1 MASLF
6 KRSAD
11 PARALP
17 GDEPPYGDTDDLDD
31 GGAGKMSFLDHLDE
45 LRKRLVS
52 AVLAVAVGVLIA
64 FAFIEQIFGFIMRP
78 LQQMLPAGSKLTY
91 IEPTE
96 AFMLY
101 IKVAVLAGIV
111 ISAPV
116 ILWQLWLFIAPG
128 LYAREK
134 RLAIPFMLM
143 STGFFLGG
151 ALFSHYLVFPW
162 AWKFL
167 ASFTTDYMMF
177 QPRIQAVF
185 ALYAQMLLAMGL
197 VFEMPTVVLF
207 LARMNLVTGR
217 FLLKNFKYAVLIIFI
232 AAAVITPTGDMVTQ
246 ALMAGPMLGLYVLSI
261 LIAWVVGPRKR
272 RDAGGE
278 SS

>member
-1 MASLF
+1 MASSLNP
-6 KRSAD
+6 SGP

-17 GDEPPYGDTDDLDD
+17 REDPYDGSDELED
-31 GGAGKMSFLDHLDE
+31 GSGGKMSFLEHLDE
-45 LRKRLVS
+45 LRKRLI
-52 AVLAVAVGVLIA
+52 AALLALSGGVLVA
-64 FAFIEQIFGFIMRP
+64 FLFIEQIFGFIMRP
-78 LQQMLPAGSKLTY
+78 LQQMLPEGSKLTY

-101 IKVAVLAGIV
+101 IKVAVLAGLV
-111 ISAPV
+111 LAAPFV
-116 ILWQLWLFIAPG
+116 LWQLWLFIAPG
-128 LYAREK
+128 LYAKEK
-134 RLAIPFMLM
+134 RLAIPFMVM

-162 AWKFL
+162 AWRFL
-167 ASFTTDYMMF
+167 ASFNNDYMMF
-177 QPRIQAVF
+177 EPRVKAVF

-207 LARMNLVTGR
+207 LARMHLVTAR
-217 FLLKNFKYAVLIIFI
+217 FLIRNVKYAVLIIFI

-261 LIAWVVGPRKR
+261 LIAWIFGKRGGPRSDGDGR
-272 RDAGGE
+272 A
-278 SS
+278 